1 MNNGYSPSIL
11 SNNKVCFIC
20 GTTFNLHRHEV
31 FGASN
36 RNRSKRQG
44 CWCYLCAPHHN
55 MSDKGVHFDRK
66 KDLELK
72 KICETA
78 WMVKNKKTEE
88 DFIREYGRSYL

>member
-11 SNNKVCFIC
+11 SNDKACFIC

-55 MSDKGVHFDRK
+55 LGNHAVHNDREE
-66 KDLELK
+66 ELK
-72 KICETA
+72 LKRLCERK
-78 WMVKNKKTEE
+78 WIDVYNKTED
-88 DFIREYGRSYL
+88 DFISEYGRSYL